1 MFLNSGYIHITD
13 DKYISYFTKLFNI
26 DLNMEYRYVLKYKK
40 ENKMITN
47 NELNSLKH
55 VIVEEIEK
63 NKYAITVYTDVEDKK
78 QLNTRRDYVK
88 YLENMLSKTDTDIL
102 KLDDKELTVLCRII
116 SNKIENDESLIK
128 RLDIWETNEY
138 ELIKVKKEEVV
149 MLNIL
154 LDKIGLKVSNLAD
167 KQINDINEKW
177 ESINNQSVSSNLPYV
192 NMLNKMIE
200 KDYKSFVTSLI
211 FIEKEID
218 DPTILDDMYNKYMNN
233 DFNLLN
239 DSFTEDLEL

>member
-1 MFLNSGYIHITD
+1 
-13 DKYISYFTKLFNI
+13 
-26 DLNMEYRYVLKYKK
+26 
-40 ENKMITN
+40 MITN

-138 ELIKVKKEEVV
+138 ELIKVKK
-149 MLNIL
+149 
-154 LDKIGLKVSNLAD
+154 
-167 KQINDINEKW
+167 
-177 ESINNQSVSSNLPYV
+177 
-192 NMLNKMIE
+192 
-200 KDYKSFVTSLI
+200 DYKGFVTSLI